1 MSAEWLNYPE
11 TVWTQTGGAG
21 SSMWK
26 LTIVDDE
33 GKRTDLL
40 LSRGEYTIGR
50 DEGNTVRLT
59 DRNISRKH
67 MVLRK
72 AENVG
77 WTIEDL
83 NSYNGVFVN
92 GSRVSGAQ
100 PLSHGDLVQV
110 GDYRLEVTD
119 ESRLQAEGK
128 EEAGAEASAPPTARL
143 LDRPDRLIVVDGAAA
158 GTEYPLENE
167 RTVIGRAEDADISI
181 NHSSVSRVH
190 AEMVKISDGVY
201 EVFDRGSSN
210 GIRVNGIKAERR
222 VIEDDDELELG
233 DVRLRFVARGRIFH
247 PGMAPAAQ
255 AYGATD
261 VFATGRHAPQR
272 RGGLGVMVAVGA
284 VLGILAVVGFVALR
298 PRSTTPTGS
307 SPTETASDDQ
317 SVLAEAKRLAAAGDL
332 AGAHQKLSAMPESS
346 PLRQSKDVFDIES
359 RWADDK
365 FAQAATQSDVGKRK
379 ALLGEVATAK
389 LVDAERRKR
398 AADQLAMLDQGGTD
412 PNALPVAAQDVDGAA
427 APAGTLLPNGLAP
440 NPFDETKK
448 EASSSTPPRTAAT
461 TAEAEP
467 KAPASPPT
475 AATPKSAATD
485 DARKE
490 ALKGSEGEEKARRM
504 LEPRVWSGRATVD
517 EIKMLRAICRH
528 QHDSACASRCTAML
542 KEKGQ

>member
-1 MSAEWLNYPE
+1 MSVDSLHYPK
-11 TVWTQTGGAG
+11 TVWSASKGVG

-72 AENVG
+72 VEGSWAV
-77 WTIEDL
+77 EDL

-92 GSRVSGAQ
+92 GTRVSGVQ
-100 PLSHGDLVQV
+100 RLHHGDLIQV

-119 ESRLQAEGK
+119 EARVAAVDSAADGQSL
-128 EEAGAEASAPPTARL
+128 SAPPTERL
-143 LDRPDRLIVVDGAAA
+143 LDRPDRLVVVDGAAA
-158 GTEYPLENE
+158 GTEYPLGPE

-190 AEMVKISDGVY
+190 AEMVKISDGIY
-201 EVFDRGSSN
+201 EIFDRGSSN
-210 GIRVNGIKAERR
+210 GVRVNGIKAERR
-222 VIEDDDELELG
+222 VIEDDDEIELG

-247 PGMAPAAQ
+247 PGMLPAH
-255 AYGATD
+255 AYRSAD
-261 VFATGRHAPQR
+261 VFGTGRHTPHK

-284 VLGILAVVGFVALR
+284 VLGIVVVVAFVALQ
-298 PRSTTPTGS
+298 PRSTAPTGAA
-307 SPTETASDDQ
+307 PTEVSANDDQ
-317 SVLAEAKRLAAAGDL
+317 SVLADAKRLLGEGNL
-332 AGAHQKLSAMPESS
+332 AGAHARLAAMPEGS
-346 PLRQSKDVFDIES
+346 PLRQSKDVFDIEA

-365 FAQAATQSDVGKRK
+365 FAQASTEPDPNKRRVILGDIAAAT
-379 ALLGEVATAK
+379 
-389 LVDAERRKR
+389 LVDAGRRKR
-398 AADQLAMLDQGGTD
+398 AADELAALDQGGTD
-412 PNALPVAAQDVDGAA
+412 PNALPPVAAAA
-427 APAGTLLPNGLAP
+427 DATPAGTLLPNGLAP
-440 NPFDETKK
+440 NPFDDTGKGATAPAATKP
-448 EASSSTPPRTAAT
+448 APATTDTRNQPPPASTPTSTKGA
-461 TAEAEP
+461 
-467 KAPASPPT
+467 
-475 AATPKSAATD
+475 D

-490 ALKGSEGEEKARRM
+490 ALKGSEGEDKARKM

-528 QHDSACASRCTAML
+528 QRDSACAARCTAML
-542 KEKGQ
+542 KEKGE

>member
-1 MSAEWLNYPE
+1 MSVDWLNYPQ
-11 TVWTQTGGAG
+11 TALTQAGGVG

-72 AENVG
+72 DDAG
-77 WTIEDL
+77 SWGIEDL
-83 NSYNGVFVN
+83 SSYNGVFVN
-92 GSRVSGAQ
+92 GARVSGLQ
-100 PLSHGDLVQV
+100 PLAHGDIIQV

-119 ESRLQAEGK
+119 ESRLAADESAAAG
-128 EEAGAEASAPPTARL
+128 EAPSAPPTARL
-143 LDRPDRLIVVDGAAA
+143 LDRPDRLVVVDGAAA

-201 EVFDRGSSN
+201 EIFDRGSSN

-233 DVRLRFVARGRIFH
+233 DVRLRFVARGRIFR

-255 AYGATD
+255 SYGASE
-261 VFATGRHAPQR
+261 VFATGRHPPQR

-284 VLGILAVVGFVALR
+284 VLGILVVVGFVALR
-298 PRSTTPTGS
+298 PTQGSPTGS
-307 SPTETASDDQ
+307 SPAAVGATDDQ
-317 SVLAEAKRLAAAGDL
+317 SVLAEANRLMAAGDL
-332 AGAHQKLSAMPESS
+332 NGAHSALAAMPETS
-346 PLRQSKDVFDIES
+346 PLRQSKDVADIES
-359 RWADDK
+359 KWADDK
-365 FAQAATQSDVGKRK
+365 FAQAATEPDIAKRK
-379 ALLGEVATAK
+379 ALLGDIAK
-389 LVDAERRKR
+389 ANLVDADRRKR
-398 AADQLAMLDQGGTD
+398 AVDELAALDQGGTD
-412 PNALPVAAQDVDGAA
+412 PNALPVAQTADAA

-440 NPFDETKK
+440 NPFDDPGKGSPPSTAKTAAPATDTSPK
-448 EASSSTPPRTAAT
+448 PPPASTPTST
-461 TAEAEP
+461 
-467 KAPASPPT
+467 KPPGG
-475 AATPKSAATD
+475 D
-485 DARKE
+485 DARKDM
-490 ALKGSEGEEKARRM
+490 LKGSEGEEKARRM

-528 QHDSACASRCTAML
+528 QRDSACVARCTAML